1 MNVVGRTTV
10 GRGLSI
16 AGPGAAT
23 GDSRPFSDKSVT
35 PNRSVRNGLA
45 DKAGTA
51 LACWPSSKIRNSTI
65 GQNGTR
71 KRLFMRRTVTAILL
85 MYAAASAQGQ
95 SSNPTPPPELKK
107 WNVWT
112 GDWALS
118 GIAKDGPDGPE
129 LHSLEILSYDPVRKI
144 HTVSGFSSDGSTWS
158 LTATFHNAMLIE
170 NGQSRGPDGQLT
182 RCQTTWI
189 FSNDRMALSGTQE
202 CEENGV
208 RWKAI
213 AVRGT
218 KSKVTK

>member
-1 MNVVGRTTV
+1 
-10 GRGLSI
+10 
-16 AGPGAAT
+16 
-23 GDSRPFSDKSVT
+23 
-35 PNRSVRNGLA
+35 
-45 DKAGTA
+45 
-51 LACWPSSKIRNSTI
+51 
-65 GQNGTR
+65 
-71 KRLFMRRTVTAILL
+71 MRRTVTAILL

-95 SSNPTPPPELKK
+95 SSNPTPPPELKR

-118 GIAKDGPDGPE
+118 GIAKDRPDGPEYKVDWYLHEHWILGGFFMQVDQTWKGNGPE

-144 HTVSGFSSDGSTWS
+144 HTISGFSSDGSTWS

-213 AVRGT
+213 DVRGR